1 MIGLKEGRP
10 LVSTN
15 FNYQWHP
22 DGNKIVDEIIIDED
36 DDNDND
42 EENVLP
48 PSPNML
54 VIDQDEQF
62 EETVGELGAQDEL
75 RVLEEEIVGN
85 EEVVQNELMMDN
97 IIIDHNDNIAE
108 EEAMENA
115 CHDLN
120 ADMPR
125 DEVPSS
131 TSEPTMINYRNK
143 SGRSIRR
150 HNYRTINGNDI
161 QMDQITIMVTK
172 ENIGVL
178 SKRLKKKF
186 NKIKKDKIK

>member
-15 FNYQWHP
+15 FKYQWHP

-97 IIIDHNDNIAE
+97 II
-108 EEAMENA
+108 ENEM
-115 CHDLN
+115 N
-120 ADMPR
+120 
-125 DEVPSS
+125 
-131 TSEPTMINYRNK
+131 
-143 SGRSIRR
+143 
-150 HNYRTINGNDI
+150 
-161 QMDQITIMVTK
+161 
-172 ENIGVL
+172 
-178 SKRLKKKF
+178 
-186 NKIKKDKIK
+186 

>member
-1 MIGLKEGRP
+1 MDNVIENEMEQVEVR
-10 LVSTN
+10 N
-15 FNYQWHP
+15 
-22 DGNKIVDEIIIDED
+22 IIDY
-36 DDNDND
+36 NDN
-42 EENVLP
+42 V
-48 PSPNML
+48 
-54 VIDQDEQF
+54 
-62 EETVGELGAQDEL
+62 TG
-75 RVLEEEIVGN
+75 
-85 EEVVQNELMMDN
+85 
-97 IIIDHNDNIAE
+97 

-131 TSEPTMINYRNK
+131 TPEPTMINYRNK

-161 QMDQITIMVTK
+161 QMDQIKRMVTK
-172 ENIGVL
+172 ENLGVL

-186 NKIKKDKIK
+186 NKIKKDKIKKDNSKYIFKDIFRRLTGAMFSQISKGGRFILDRVLLER